1 MRLLFCVIGA
11 LKYIIGN
18 FNFDL
23 SGLYDGEYIY
33 HISRF
38 VELDGMVSFQY
49 RKGSESMYLLHDLN
63 TKETWVAPFFADDYL
78 FEKNNIPLDM
88 CYSDE
93 EGVLSVLRIDFI
105 PYFIENV
112 INKGLLNPKI
122 DDYEKL
128 MDIKEDSN
136 PVLFFHK
143 YKPKAQ
149 QTEGV

>member
-1 MRLLFCVIGA
+1 MEKLIKSCGA
-11 LKYIIGN
+11 GED

-23 SGLYDGEYIY
+23 SDLYDEDCIY

-38 VELDGMVSFQY
+38 VELDGMLSFQY
-49 RKGSESMYLLHDLN
+49 MKGGDRRYLLHDLN
-63 TKETWVAPFFADDYL
+63 TKETRVASFFADDYL
-78 FEKNNIPLDM
+78 FENNNIPLDM

-112 INKGLLNPKI
+112 INKGRLNPKI
-122 DDYEKL
+122 DEYEKL
-128 MDIKEDSN
+128 MGIKEDSN

-143 YKPKAQ
+143 YKSRSK
-149 QTEGV
+149 

>member
-1 MRLLFCVIGA
+1 M
-11 LKYIIGN
+11 
-18 FNFDL
+18 
-23 SGLYDGEYIY
+23 
-33 HISRF
+33 
-38 VELDGMVSFQY
+38 
-49 RKGSESMYLLHDLN
+49 
-63 TKETWVAPFFADDYL
+63 

-143 YKPKAQ
+143 YKPKVQ
-149 QTEGV
+149 QTEAV